1 MSNIKE
7 KAKNF
12 IGENKIK
19 LIASGAAVAVIGIG
33 AIVYSKAYYKGFLN
47 GGAVGGYVMID
58 FLDKTFPEESH
69 AMELFERYAKEH
81 PDKIAYR
88 KI

>member
-7 KAKNF
+7 KAMNF

-33 AIVYSKAYYKGFLN
+33 AIVYNKAYYKGFLN
-47 GGAVGGYVMID
+47 GGAIGGYVMID

>member
-1 MSNIKE
+1 MSTIKE

-12 IGENKIK
+12 LEGNKIK
-19 LIASGAAVAVIGIG
+19 LIVSGVAVTAIGIG
-33 AIVYSKAYYKGFLN
+33 TIVYNKAYYKGFLN
-47 GGAVGGYVMID
+47 GGAIGGYVMID

-69 AMELFERYAKEH
+69 AMELFERYAREH
-81 PDKIAYR
+81 PNEIVYR

>member
-12 IGENKIK
+12 WEGNKIK
-19 LIASGAAVAVIGIG
+19 LIASGVAVAVIGIG
-33 AIVYSKAYYKGFLN
+33 AIVYNKAYYKGFLN
-47 GGAVGGYVMID
+47 GGAIGGYVMID

-81 PDKIAYR
+81 PDKIVYR